1 MFRLSKKVDYG
12 LIAVRHIALNSDS
25 GLISAREIAEKN
37 GINFDL
43 MAKILQKLV
52 RAGIIISTQGSH
64 GGYILA
70 QPSDKITLDTVI
82 EAIEGPVSLTDCHKK
97 LKHTAC
103 GSLQS
108 CKIRAPLKKIQ
119 NDVRQLFTQVTISE
133 IL

>member
-1 MFRLSKKVDYG
+1 MFRLSKKFDYG
-12 LIAVRHIALNSDS
+12 LIAIRHIALNADS

-52 RAGIIISTQGSH
+52 RAGIITSTQGSH

-70 QPSDKITLDTVI
+70 QPSNKITLDKVI

-97 LKHTAC
+97 LEHTTC
-103 GSLQS
+103 GSLQN